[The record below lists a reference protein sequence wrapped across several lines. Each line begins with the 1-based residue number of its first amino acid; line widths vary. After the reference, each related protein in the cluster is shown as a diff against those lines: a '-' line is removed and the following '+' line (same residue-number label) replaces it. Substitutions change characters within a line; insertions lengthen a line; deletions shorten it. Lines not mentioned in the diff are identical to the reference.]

1 MAEAEPALLPRTSL
15 WADETAA
22 VLAKGGEVTQAIAAR
37 LITPDAVRGD
47 LASLARTGR
56 PARGE
61 DEITVFKSVGFAAL
75 DLIAAELALG
85 MLPG

>member
-1 MAEAEPALLPRTSL
+1 
-15 WADETAA
+15 
-22 VLAKGGEVTQAIAAR
+22 
-37 LITPDAVRGD
+37 VRGD
-47 LASLARTGR
+47 LASLARAGR
-56 PARGE
+56 PARGQ